1 LTTNLTSFAYLVYL
15 LLFKPML
22 HSFEIMATQGNHPSR
37 REPLM
42 PAPNCSTVKSALTEL
57 KEILS
62 RCQHGNNAN
71 QSPLETANVFAAI
84 AGLEATISSIE
95 EKSFAQEDFT
105 ADMGVPIITG
115 MTQPLVS

>member
-84 AGLEATISSIE
+84 AR
-95 EKSFAQEDFT
+95 EDFT

-115 MTQPLVS
+115 MTQPVVS

>member
-1 LTTNLTSFAYLVYL
+1 LTTNLTSFALLLYL

-22 HSFEIMATQGNHPSR
+22 HSVKIMATQGNHPSR

-42 PAPNCSTVKSALTEL
+42 PAPNCSIVKTALTEL

-62 RCQHGNNAN
+62 RCQHTNTN
-71 QSPLETANVFAAI
+71 QTPLETANVFAAI

-95 EKSFAQEDFT
+95 EKSFAREDFT

-115 MTQPLVS
+115 LTQPVIS

>member
-1 LTTNLTSFAYLVYL
+1 
-15 LLFKPML
+15 
-22 HSFEIMATQGNHPSR
+22 
-37 REPLM
+37 M
-42 PAPNCSTVKSALTEL
+42 PAPNCSTVKTALTEL

-62 RCQHGNNAN
+62 RCQHNNNN

-95 EKSFAQEDFT
+95 EKSFAREDFT

-115 MTQPLVS
+115 MTQPVVS